1 MTLRR
6 PFLAAALAAC
16 IALPAQPASATE
28 TLSLR
33 YSATWGGGAA
43 AEIRLQIEEDG
54 AAFRNRVDIETVGL
68 ARFLSGFKARVTSE
82 GVAGGAVVPSAYDA
96 IYDSRRRHDK
106 RINVQFIRKAEGTV
120 AEDGPLDTNSDPLL
134 PEELRRDVID
144 PLSSLTAIRQ
154 FIRARDIA
162 VGENFTLAVYDGKR
176 RFDIDGRVDT
186 AGTLDWHG
194 GSIDVVRL
202 QLTLRPIAGFDG
214 DSGGDDRP
222 DAAPRHV
229 EVVFTNDG
237 RAIPLLLS
245 VPIAYVPAVV
255 MLDRNT
261 RL

>member
-1 MTLRR
+1 MPT
-6 PFLAAALAAC
+6 P
-16 IALPAQPASATE
+16 PASATE
-28 TLSLR
+28 SLSLR
-33 YSATWGGGAA
+33 YAATWGGGAA

-54 AAFRNRVDIETVGL
+54 AVFRNRVDIETVGL
-68 ARFLSGFKARVTSE
+68 ARLLSGFRARAISE
-82 GVAGGAVVPSAYDA
+82 GVTGSAVVPSAYDA
-96 IYDSRRRHDK
+96 IYDSRRRRDK
-106 RINVQFIRKAEGTV
+106 RINVQFIRMAGGTV
-120 AEDGPLDTNSDPLL
+120 AEDGSMDTNSDPLL
-134 PEELRRDVID
+134 PEEFRRDVID

-154 FIRARDIA
+154 FIRTRDVA

-176 RFDIDGRVDT
+176 RFDIDGRVHA

-194 GSIDVVRL
+194 GPIDVVRL
-202 QLTLRPIAGFDG
+202 QLTLRPIAGFDR

-229 EVVFTNDG
+229 EVVVTNDG